1 MGIYI
6 VERVC
11 PQATMDQLIAVQR
24 AVVEMSQRFAAR
36 GEYVRYIRCTYVP
49 AESRCMCLFEAPSAQ
64 VVEEVNEVA
73 RAPFTRIVEA
83 VELTP
88 EQ

>member
-1 MGIYI
+1 
-6 VERVC
+6 
-11 PQATMDQLIAVQR
+11 
-24 AVVEMSQRFAAR
+24 
-36 GEYVRYIRCTYVP
+36 
-49 AESRCMCLFEAPSAQ
+49 MCLFEAPSAQ

-83 VELTP
+83 VELMP